1 MKNSTFSAENKLTI
15 NTASADKALVSPL
28 KIDSIRL
35 LQMVER
41 GNTTEA
47 LDLVADSLQGSLGHG
62 ARVIISLL
70 PTTADIEPI
79 YSREGNERDTRYLR
93 DIDFSGAEEWEEL
106 RRLRINATGAQPLAS
121 SGRGEPFLRAIAAGL
136 KEAFRI
142 DVRSENL
149 GAAQGSISA
158 FLPDNVGKVER
169 VVPLMRAAGQTVQVL
184 VSLRRLMRRA
194 SESDTRFAELAS
206 TLPGVVY
213 QRVVSPE
220 GQIRYSYI
228 SDNAFE
234 LFGVTAEAI
243 LTDPEAL
250 FAHYGREYRET
261 FRQKL
266 IQASKDMILWDVEA
280 TIQRPDG
287 EVRYTHAIARP
298 RRELDGSVV
307 WTGVILDATRI
318 KLAEM
323 AAAEAETRTREAIV
337 ESLSQGM
344 LLFDQD
350 DRLVLHNSHF
360 IKLYPQLVEVA
371 QKGVSY
377 HELLRYE
384 LASDLTRDAGIIA
397 GASELRDRLARHG
410 ESHLVYERE
419 LAGERHLLINEY
431 RTADNAT
438 VVLYTD
444 ITELKQRERKIKH
457 LAHHDALTGLPNRV
471 LFHERLAEAMDRA
484 RKRDDEVAVICLD
497 LDRFKAVNDTLGH
510 HFGDALLQEVARRI
524 RSVLGENDTACRL
537 GGDEFAVICPYL
549 TDPEQATSIAWR
561 LLDVLAQPHLIKGQ
575 AVMGGTSIG
584 IAISGRDGF
593 QPDMLLKNA
602 DLALYRAKSDGR
614 GTFRFFE
621 QEMDLKAQARR
632 MMELALRMAIARN
645 ELEVHYQP
653 LVDSKT
659 SQIMGAEALLRWN
672 MAGQGYI
679 SPSEFV
685 PLAEDS
691 GLISEIGRWVLA
703 KACAEAVRW
712 DKDIRIAVN
721 LSPAQ
726 LRNPDFIDFVRETLE
741 RTGLAPRRLELE
753 VTEGMLL
760 QNTEANTRML
770 LELKQLGVRISM
782 DDFGTGYSS
791 LGNLRSFPFDKI
803 KIDKSFISDLTTR
816 PESAAIIRAILTL
829 GQSLG
834 MTTTAEGVETRDQL
848 AYLRAEGCMEVQGF
862 YFAKALSNDRFQ
874 QLLKSQSGA
883 ASNLRKKSLWS

>member
-1 MKNSTFSAENKLTI
+1 MANSTFVAINTVTKNTKLT
-15 NTASADKALVSPL
+15 NQALVSIFEL
-28 KIDSIRL
+28 ASIRL
-35 LQMVER
+35 LKMVER

-47 LDLVADSLQGSLGHG
+47 LDLVADSLKAGLGHG

-70 PTTADIEPI
+70 PTTADVEPI
-79 YSREGNERDTRYLR
+79 CSREGNARDTRYLR
-93 DIDFSGAEEWEEL
+93 DIDFSSAEEWEEL
-106 RRLRINATGAQPLAS
+106 RRLRINMTGAQPLAN
-121 SGRGEPFLRAIAAGL
+121 SGCGEPFLRASAAGL

-142 DVRSENL
+142 DVRSETL

-158 FLPDNVGKVER
+158 FLPDNVDKVER
-169 VVPLMRAAGQTVQVL
+169 VVPLMRAAGQTVEVL
-184 VSLRRLMRRA
+184 VNLRRLMRRA

-228 SDNAFE
+228 SDNAYE
-234 LFGVTAEAI
+234 LFGVTAQAI

-250 FAHYGREYRET
+250 FAHYGKEYRET

-266 IQASKDMILWDVEA
+266 IQASKDMTLWDVEA

-287 EVRYTHAIARP
+287 KVRYTHAIARP

-318 KLAEM
+318 KRAEM

-360 IKLYPQLVEVA
+360 IKLYPQLAEVA

-410 ESHLVYERE
+410 EPHLVYERE
-419 LAGERHLLINEY
+419 LAGERHFLINEY
-431 RTADNAT
+431 RTPDNTT

-444 ITELKQRERKIKH
+444 ITELKQRERKIEH

-471 LFHERLAEAMDRA
+471 LFQERLAEAMDRA

-510 HFGDALLQEVARRI
+510 HFGDALLQEVAKRI
-524 RSVLGENDTACRL
+524 RSVLGENEMACRL

-549 TDPEQATSIAWR
+549 SDPEQASSIAWR
-561 LLDVLAQPHLIKGQ
+561 LLDVLAQPHLIEGQ
-575 AVMGGTSIG
+575 AVVGGTSIG
-584 IAISGRDGF
+584 IAISGRDGLH
-593 QPDMLLKNA
+593 PDILLKNA
-602 DLALYRAKSDGR
+602 DLALYRAKMDGR

-632 MMELALRMAIARN
+632 MMELALRVAIARN
-645 ELEVHYQP
+645 EMEVHYQP
-653 LVDSKT
+653 LVDSNT
-659 SQIMGAEALLRWN
+659 SRIMGAEALLRWN

-679 SPSEFV
+679 SPAEFV

-691 GLISEIGRWVLA
+691 GLIGEIGRWVLT
-703 KACAEAVRW
+703 KACAEAASW
-712 DKDIRIAVN
+712 DKEIRIAVN
-721 LSPAQ
+721 LSPVQ
-726 LRNPDFIDFVRETLE
+726 LRNPDFVDFVRETLE
-741 RTGLAPRRLELE
+741 RTGLDPERLELE
-753 VTEGMLL
+753 VTEGILL

-803 KIDKSFISDLTTR
+803 KIDKSFISDLSTR

-829 GQSLG
+829 GRSLG

-848 AYLRAEGCMEVQGF
+848 DYLRAEGCMEVQGF
-862 YFAKALSNDRFQ
+862 YFAKAISNDRFQ

-883 ASNLRKKSLWS
+883 ESKFRKKSLWS